1 MSDEISEADWER
13 AASKKNSVSLERD
26 FGDERLYVPTA
37 SPIHVTHE
45 EALAAQ
51 AELDADEVTDA
62 ELGAAWAEWCLIL
75 KSFDFDYGGKGIKE
89 FALSDMRRILQAAE
103 KARRA

>member
-13 AASKKNSVSLERD
+13 AASKKNSVSLARD
-26 FGDERLYVPTA
+26 FGDERLYVPKV
-37 SPIHVTHE
+37 SPLHVTRE

-51 AELDADEVTDA
+51 AELDAADEITYEDA
-62 ELGAAWAEWCLIL
+62 ALIEALRTEIIFSGRAKDWASATMLATNEVLAA
-75 KSFDFDYGGKGIKE
+75 
-89 FALSDMRRILQAAE
+89 R